1 MFSGIEGRPLEGGAS
16 GPDRVLMLAPFR
28 RQQRGNAITVERLYR
43 GLLEQGYRVEVE
55 ALEDE
60 TCWARIARALE
71 QNRYRFVH
79 GFNAYYISE
88 AFKRVPQLA
97 GWPLLLTTTGTD
109 LHYGLR
115 GPKTRELRDIIVKAA
130 YTVVFNPQFKTL
142 LEFVPDFEN
151 RVVSI
156 PQGVWLET
164 AESWQRR
171 QLDLADNDTVFILP
185 SGLRPVKNL
194 DLAVAGLAL
203 IKPELPHLKLL
214 IVGAAIDHGYAES
227 FLAKVADWP
236 WVLYL
241 GEIPHRQMASLY
253 LLGDVVVNS
262 SLAEGQ
268 PQAALEAMSLGR
280 PALLS
285 AVPGNL
291 GIMEHGRQGY
301 YFASPEQLAEYALE
315 LAKSPEKRLIMG
327 ASARDLTSRCFS
339 LTAEVDAYKHLYGIM
354 FKQRKGYCENC

>member
-1 MFSGIEGRPLEGGAS
+1 MFSGIEGRSIEGGTS
-16 GPDRVLMLAPFR
+16 EPGRVLMLAPFR

-43 GLLEQGYRVEVE
+43 GLLSQGYRVEVE

-60 TCWARIARALE
+60 TCWARIARALD
-71 QNRYRFVH
+71 QNRYHFVH

-88 AFKRVPQLA
+88 AYKRVPQLA
-97 GWPLLLTTTGTD
+97 GRPLLLTTTGTD
-109 LHYGLR
+109 LHYGLH
-115 GPKTRELRDIIVKAA
+115 GPKTWEIKDIIGKAA

-142 LEFVPDFEN
+142 LDFVPDFEK

-164 AESWQRR
+164 AGSWQRR
-171 QLDLADNDTVFILP
+171 QLELADKDTVFILP

-227 FLAKVADWP
+227 FLSKVADWP

-241 GEIPHRQMASLY
+241 GEIPHHQIASLY

-268 PQAALEAMSLGR
+268 PQAALEAMSLAR

-291 GIMEHGRQGY
+291 GIIEHGREGY

-315 LAKSPEKRLIMG
+315 LARDPEKRLIMG
-327 ASARDLTSRCFS
+327 EMARDLTGRCFS
-339 LTAEVDAYKHLYGIM
+339 LTAEINAYKHLYSIM
-354 FKQRKGYCENC
+354 FKQQQGWL